1 MIKFYTFLISAFFL
15 NSIVAQN
22 NDVIVFAEDAVPF
35 YVFVDGMKQNEKAA
49 TNVKL
54 SDLNTDRINL
64 KIVFE
69 AEYIDPVSKNVWL
82 GNPDEKFSNMLL
94 KFSLVKAKKGYK
106 LKWFDMVKKETAPE
120 IAAAPTPTPATITPV
135 AKPTATQTVVKETV
149 TTTTTN
155 NVDNVN
161 MNTGISTDPNM
172 NMNMNMNMNANDAG
186 INMNMNENT
195 SQAQPVTP
203 DSQSINLNMNVN
215 FNENTSLN
223 NNVGMNTNM
232 NVSGNNLGNAEAVS
246 NSSTTTTTTTT
257 TTSGMGHANQI
268 TAPVQVA
275 APTPINDCEVQNI
288 NSILS
293 AVENESFKSDR
304 MRMAKQA
311 TRNKC
316 LSVGQIKQLLEKFSF
331 EDSKLE
337 FAKHA
342 YAKCTNK
349 DDYYMISDSFTFSS
363 SKSEL
368 NDFIFNQ

>member
-54 SDLNTDRINL
+54 TDLNTDRINL

-69 AEYIDPVSKNVWL
+69 AEYIDPVSKNIWL
-82 GNPDEKFSNMLL
+82 GDADKKFSNMLL

-106 LKWFDMVKKETAPE
+106 LKWFDMVKKETAPVVV
-120 IAAAPTPTPATITPV
+120 AANTPTPATNVPV
-135 AKPTATQTVVKETV
+135 AKPTATQIVVKETV

-172 NMNMNMNMNANDAG
+172 NMNLNMNMNV
-186 INMNMNENT
+186 NENT
-195 SQAQPVTP
+195 NQAQPVTP
-203 DSQSINLNMNVN
+203 ESQSINLNMNVN
-215 FNENTSLN
+215 INENTSLN
-223 NNVGMNTNM
+223 NNLGMNANM

-257 TTSGMGHANQI
+257 TTSGMGHTNQVVVP
-268 TAPVQVA
+268 A
-275 APTPINDCEVQNI
+275 PINDCEVQNI

-342 YAKCTNK
+342 YTKCTNK